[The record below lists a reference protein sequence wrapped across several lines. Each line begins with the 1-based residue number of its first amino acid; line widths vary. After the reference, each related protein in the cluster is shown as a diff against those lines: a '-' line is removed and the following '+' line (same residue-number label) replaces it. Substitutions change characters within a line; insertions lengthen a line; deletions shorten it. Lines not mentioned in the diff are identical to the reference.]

1 MTVGIPPEVEILQ
14 FPENNNITVEPGRP
28 FNLTCVSSGDYAGSV
43 EWTRPGTEM

>member
-14 FPENNNITVEPGRP
+14 FPDIPVEPGRP